1 MVLPCCRA
9 ATASGRGSYR
19 SSGAIH
25 CRCAV
30 AAVEVAG
37 AAGNGG
43 ATVVVVDDDVVQ
55 RLASRSKFE
64 IIHHDM

>member
-1 MVLPCCRA
+1 M
-9 ATASGRGSYR
+9 SYR

-25 CRCAV
+25 RRCAA

-43 ATVVVVDDDVVQ
+43 AVAVDDGVVQ
-55 RLASRSKFE
+55 RLASK
-64 IIHHDM
+64 I

>member
-1 MVLPCCRA
+1 M
-9 ATASGRGSYR
+9 SYR

-25 CRCAV
+25 RRCAAA

-43 ATVVVVDDDVVQ
+43 AVAVDDGVVQ
-55 RLASRSKFE
+55 RLASK
-64 IIHHDM
+64 I